1 MSIKEIIIG
10 KVNSIDNPEILNSIL
25 SLISTESEM
34 EKIYQFS
41 AEEKALVEEGIK
53 DADTGNIYTQEQ
65 SDNMISKWLQEKS
78 GGLLE
83 H

>member
-34 EKIYQFS
+34 EKMYQFS
-41 AEEKALVEEGIK
+41 SEEKALVEEGIK

>member
-1 MSIKEIIIG
+1 LI
-10 KVNSIDNPEILNSIL
+10 

-34 EKIYQFS
+34 EKMYQFS
-41 AEEKALVEEGIK
+41 SEEKALVEEGIK

>member
-41 AEEKALVEEGIK
+41 AEEKTFVEEGIK
-53 DADTGNIYTQEQ
+53 DADNGNIFNQRE

-78 GGLLE
+78 SGLLE

>member
-10 KVNSIDNPEILNSIL
+10 KVNSINDPEILSSIL
-25 SLISTESEM
+25 SLISTESEL
-34 EKIYQFS
+34 EEVYQFS
-41 AEEKALVEEGIK
+41 SEERAFVEEGIK
-53 DADTGNIYTQEQ
+53 DADNGNIFNQRE

-78 GGLLE
+78 SGLLE

>member
-41 AEEKALVEEGIK
+41 AEEKTFVEEGIK
-53 DADTGNIYTQEQ
+53 DADNGNIFNQRE

>member
-25 SLISTESEM
+25 SLISTESEL
-34 EKIYQFS
+34 EEVYQFS
-41 AEEKALVEEGIK
+41 SEERVFIEEGIK
-53 DADTGNIYTQEQ
+53 DADNGNIFNQRE